1 MPRVARYGE
10 EKSVFGKR
18 GVDGPAR
25 QSVFVRDTR
34 ADGGAVRVD
43 RLDVGSRYGG
53 LRVCGAAAFGRRRRF
68 PFYQLGIGATMELG
82 RSGRPMMPHDADI
95 GFAWSGRR
103 RSSAAGYG
111 VDMRNAPIATALI

>member
-1 MPRVARYGE
+1 MV
-10 EKSVFGKR
+10 
-18 GVDGPAR
+18 
-25 QSVFVRDTR
+25 TR
-34 ADGGAVRVD
+34 RVD

-53 LRVCGAAAFGRRRRF
+53 LRVCGAAAFGRRRQF

-103 RSSAAGYG
+103 RSSAAGG
-111 VDMRNAPIATALI
+111 TGGRHAQRPDRGKSSTDMRRAPSLAQRWALRDQRNLAALTSIVN